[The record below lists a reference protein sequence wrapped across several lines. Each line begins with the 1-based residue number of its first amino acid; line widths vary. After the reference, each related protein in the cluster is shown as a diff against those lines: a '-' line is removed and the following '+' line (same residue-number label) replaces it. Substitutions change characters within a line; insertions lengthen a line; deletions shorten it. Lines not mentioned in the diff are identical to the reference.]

1 MCVLYKTLRSTFDV
15 ELIKITRKVISVK
28 ESITS
33 RFKWIR
39 EEQRVKRGAI
49 SSDLTTKSG
58 EHNKKWL
65 ECCWIKINST
75 NKTKRGSIN

>member
-58 EHNKKWL
+58 EHNKK
-65 ECCWIKINST
+65 
-75 NKTKRGSIN
+75 